1 MMKRIAKHL
10 PHYLSLVGILIAG
23 VVGFIV
29 FSYERGFQI
38 AVAIG
43 LALAYVAWGIIHHAI
58 HRDLHLSV
66 VVEYIV
72 VASLGLVVMLSLIF
86 RA

>member
-1 MMKRIAKHL
+1 MKRIAKNL
-10 PHYLSLVGILIAG
+10 PHYLSLAGILIAG
-23 VVGFIV
+23 VVGFMV
-29 FSYERGFQI
+29 FSYERAFLI

-43 LALAYVAWGIIHHAI
+43 LALAYVAWGVIHHSI
-58 HRDLHLSV
+58 HRDLYLSV
-66 VVEYIV
+66 VIEYIV

>member
-1 MMKRIAKHL
+1 MMKRIAKYL
-10 PHYLSLVGILIAG
+10 PHYLSLAGILIAG
-23 VVGFIV
+23 VAGFLV
-29 FSYERGFQI
+29 FSYERAFQI
-38 AVAIG
+38 AVDIG

-66 VVEYIV
+66 VIEYIV
-72 VASLGLVVMLSLIF
+72 VASLGLVVILSLIF